1 MGYIAESK
9 LEGKLKEMQ
18 VGAFKG
24 EVCQITRKEQ
34 GRVKFKAM
42 LEGKMV
48 SLDGNQWLEGR
59 FLLISSE
66 YFYIV

>member
-9 LEGKLKEMQ
+9 LEGKLKGMQ

-48 SLDGNQWLEGR
+48 SLDGNQWLER
-59 FLLISSE
+59 KLLLTSSE
-66 YFYIV
+66 YTYIF